1 VPVDAY
7 RNHMRV
13 RSPRWGTVALPT
25 AAFRALVRPFR
36 DYTHG
41 KQFADGG
48 PPAGSSAVTK
58 D

>member
-1 VPVDAY
+1 
-7 RNHMRV
+7 MRV